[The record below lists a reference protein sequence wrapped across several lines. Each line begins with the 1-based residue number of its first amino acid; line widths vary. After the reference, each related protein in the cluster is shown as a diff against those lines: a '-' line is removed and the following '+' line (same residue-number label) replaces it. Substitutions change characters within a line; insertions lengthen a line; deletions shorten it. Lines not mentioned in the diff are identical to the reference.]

1 MDSDRRLGDD
11 RRWMQLA
18 IEQSRLCPPSDSA
31 FAVGAVIIDAEA
43 AELARGFSRE
53 TGRVHAE
60 ESALGKLG
68 PDPRLTGA
76 TLYSTLEPC
85 STRASRPDSCTRLTI
100 KAGIAR
106 VVVAWREPPIFVER
120 CEGVEL
126 LRAAGLTVD
135 LLPEFETAAK
145 EPNLHL
151 GL

>member
-1 MDSDRRLGDD
+1 MDSDRRPGDD
-11 RRWMQLA
+11 QHWMQVAVEL
-18 IEQSRLCPPSDSA
+18 SRLCPPSDSA
-31 FAVGAVIIDAEA
+31 FAVGAVIIDSDG

-53 TGRVHAE
+53 TGRDHAE
-60 ESALGKLG
+60 ESALRKLG
-68 PDPRLTGA
+68 PDQRLSGA

-106 VVVAWREPPIFVER
+106 VVIAWREPPIFVER

-126 LRAAGLTVD
+126 LHAAGLTVD
-135 LLPEFETAAK
+135 LLPEFEAAAMA
-145 EPNLHL
+145 PNTHL

>member
-1 MDSDRRLGDD
+1 
-11 RRWMQLA
+11 MQMAVEL
-18 IEQSRLCPPSDSA
+18 SRLCPPSDSA
-31 FAVGAVIIDAEA
+31 FAVGAVIVDADGV
-43 AELARGFSRE
+43 ELARGFSRE

-68 PDPRLTGA
+68 SEPRLAGG

-85 STRASRPDSCTRLTI
+85 SIRASRPDSCTRLTI

-106 VVVAWREPPIFVER
+106 VVIAWREPPIFVER
-120 CEGVEL
+120 CEGIEL

-135 LLPEFETAAK
+135 VLPEFEAAAI
-145 EPNLHL
+145 EPNTHL